1 MTKIK
6 SRLRKWIGYSL
17 LFIILIV
24 LITGLLFKDKALSQ
38 ISVGT
43 GFVAKKACAYY
54 FIAERELD
62 EIIETEFNASPLN
75 LISAKVSGE
84 NEISASLLGL
94 GSNTA
99 VYKKNIGC
107 VLIHG
112 EDDYNIT
119 AEDSSTPTRQSTPI
133 PKASAPPLPKLQSAL
148 KLAMDKEGEWIKQTT
163 GLMVIHKDSV
173 ILEGYAAGYDS
184 ETEILGWSMT
194 KSIAALL
201 IGRLVRD
208 GKISLDQSNLF
219 TGWENDERKNI
230 QLKHLLNMTSGL
242 EWTEEYEEVCDVTQ
256 GLFAEEDF
264 VSFVLD
270 KSLEKKPGRFWEY
283 SSGTTNIISGIIRQE
298 IDDVTDYLSYPSLQL
313 FSKLGISDAHIE
325 TDEAG
330 NMIMSSFG
338 YAKLRD
344 WAKLGMLVMNKGNWE
359 GEQLI
364 DSSYIDFC
372 ITPTVYPNYG
382 GQIWLN
388 TNQSDYPSAP
398 SDMYYFSGFDGQY
411 VFMFPSQD
419 LMILRTGVQRES
431 PFDMDAVIREVM
443 QAIN

>member
-1 MTKIK
+1 LTKRKSKLKKRIWYSILVILLVVFVAALIIK
-6 SRLRKWIGYSL
+6 E
-17 LFIILIV
+17 
-24 LITGLLFKDKALSQ
+24 KALSQ

-43 GFVAKKACAYY
+43 GFVVKKACSYY
-54 FIAERELD
+54 FIAERDLD
-62 EIIETEFNASPLN
+62 EIIQTEFNATPMN
-75 LISAKVSGE
+75 LISPKVTGE
-84 NEISASLLGL
+84 NEITASLFGL
-94 GSNTA
+94 GSNSA

-107 VLIHG
+107 ILIHG

-119 AEDSSTPTRQSTPI
+119 AEDPSFPHLQSTLI
-133 PKASAPPLPKLQSAL
+133 PKAAAPPLSKLKSAL
-148 KLAMDKEGEWIKQTT
+148 QMAMDKEGEWIKQTT
-163 GLMVIHKDSV
+163 GLMVIHKDSI

-201 IGRLVRD
+201 IGRLLKE
-208 GKISLDQSNLF
+208 GKINLDQSSLF
-219 TGWENDERKNI
+219 PEWENDERKNI

-242 EWTEEYEEVCDVTQ
+242 EWTEQYEEVCDVTQ
-256 GLFAEEDF
+256 GLFTEEDF
-264 VSFVLD
+264 VSFAID
-270 KSLEKKPGRFWEY
+270 KSLEKKPGTFWEY
-283 SSGTTNIISGIIRQE
+283 SSGTTNIISAIIRQE
-298 IDDVTDYLSYPSLQL
+298 IDDITDYLSYPNLQL

-344 WAKLGMLVMNKGNWE
+344 WAKLGMLVMNKGQWE
-359 GEQLI
+359 GAQLI

-388 TNQSDYPSAP
+388 TNQTDYPSAP
-398 SDMYYFSGFDGQY
+398 SDMFYFSGFDGQY

-419 LMILRTGVQRES
+419 LMILRTGVQKES
-431 PFDMDAVIREVM
+431 PFNMDAVIREVM